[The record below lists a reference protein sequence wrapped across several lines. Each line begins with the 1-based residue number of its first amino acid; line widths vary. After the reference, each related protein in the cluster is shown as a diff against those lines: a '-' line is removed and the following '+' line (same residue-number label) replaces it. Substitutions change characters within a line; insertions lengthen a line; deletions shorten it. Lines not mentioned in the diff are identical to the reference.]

1 MWYDLQQVFLREH
14 PRKEGE
20 GMTLESV
27 VTRMGIP
34 MERPFHDA
42 LSDTLYT
49 ADVCRLLDLR
59 TGLAAYPTEDEALRQ
74 SLCQTPGDYR
84 DFTVFHGYVEQY
96 TWRTDPKI
104 YIMSCPEC
112 GAPLKPDDVWL
123 KKGSN
128 SWYTLSQ
135 CPHCAGSSNAA
146 GKGVFQRYKLA
157 RRDGLHWSYARCL
170 QIPDDASLAR
180 WEKQRTA
187 QLERMKARAEKQAA
201 E

>member
-1 MWYDLQQVFLREH
+1 M
-14 PRKEGE
+14 
-20 GMTLESV
+20 
-27 VTRMGIP
+27 
-34 MERPFHDA
+34 
-42 LSDTLYT
+42 
-49 ADVCRLLDLR
+49 
-59 TGLAAYPTEDEALRQ
+59 
-74 SLCQTPGDYR
+74 
-84 DFTVFHGYVEQY
+84 FHGYVEQY
-96 TWRTDPKI
+96 AWRTDPKI
-104 YIMSCPEC
+104 YTMNCPEC

-135 CPHCAGSSNAA
+135 CPRCAGSGSAA

-170 QIPDDASLAR
+170 QMPDDASLDR